1 MAVINVDANELTKI
15 DLKLDTSGAYF
26 ECGYCKNLFCV
37 GNADEF
43 DGSVRE
49 YIENKLIA
57 GEIDEK
63 GELET
68 ALFCTC
74 PICFKKCKV
83 DLNLKLVG
91 VKQTMLFKS
100 KVVKR
105 YKFM

>member
-1 MAVINVDANELTKI
+1 MTNANLQEKLARKGE
-15 DLKLDTSGAYF
+15 LDTS
-26 ECGYCKNLFCV
+26 
-37 GNADEF
+37 
-43 DGSVRE
+43 
-49 YIENKLIA
+49 
-57 GEIDEK
+57 
-63 GELET
+63 
-68 ALFCTC
+68 LFCTC

>member
-1 MAVINVDANELTKI
+1 MVKLVDKCDLTKI
-15 DLKLDTSGAYF
+15 DLTMDTSGAYF

-37 GNADEF
+37 GNTDEF
-43 DGSVRE
+43 DGSARE

-57 GEIDEK
+57 GELDEK
-63 GELET
+63 GELDT
-68 ALFCTC
+68 SLFCTC
-74 PICFKKCKV
+74 PICWKKCKV

>member
-1 MAVINVDANELTKI
+1 MQKQI
-15 DLKLDTSGAYF
+15 
-26 ECGYCKNLFCV
+26 
-37 GNADEF
+37 
-43 DGSVRE
+43 
-49 YIENKLIA
+49 NKLIA

-105 YKFM
+105 YKFMWKVAEMIKFGDLKENFAATINALNSLKGVSVGARMLAIAVF